1 MSYRLSDGRLLEP
14 SVHYVGDGCDG
25 GHEDGTDQR
34 CICGHT
40 SPEHPDDG
48 GQDACGAEGCI
59 CLGWFGELWPLSDAE
74 RAELR
79 DLDYG
84 GVFAWFMAHER
95 PAA

>member
-1 MSYRLSDGRLLEP
+1 MEGE
-14 SVHYVGDGCDG
+14 
-25 GHEDGTDQR
+25 QR

-48 GQDACGAEGCI
+48 GQDACVAEGCI
-59 CLGWFGELWPLSDAE
+59 CSGWFGELWPLTDAE

-84 GVFAWFMAHER
+84 GVFAWFMTHDR